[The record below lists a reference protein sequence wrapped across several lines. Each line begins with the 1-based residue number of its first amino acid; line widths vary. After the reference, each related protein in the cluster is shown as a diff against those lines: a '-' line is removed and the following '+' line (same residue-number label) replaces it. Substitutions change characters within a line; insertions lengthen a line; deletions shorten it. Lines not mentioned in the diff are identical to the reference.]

1 MAEGMPSLA
10 RVARERGH
18 TFGHF
23 SPPSAITSAH
33 SFFPLAK
40 NRPSPTPQSPP
51 TIPKLERSHLAVR
64 CSVVQPS
71 ARRQGKRQLSARRAQ
86 MACDIVELSSSRRT
100 LESDDSD

>member
-1 MAEGMPSLA
+1 
-10 RVARERGH
+10 
-18 TFGHF
+18 
-23 SPPSAITSAH
+23 
-33 SFFPLAK
+33 
-40 NRPSPTPQSPP
+40 
-51 TIPKLERSHLAVR
+51 LAVR